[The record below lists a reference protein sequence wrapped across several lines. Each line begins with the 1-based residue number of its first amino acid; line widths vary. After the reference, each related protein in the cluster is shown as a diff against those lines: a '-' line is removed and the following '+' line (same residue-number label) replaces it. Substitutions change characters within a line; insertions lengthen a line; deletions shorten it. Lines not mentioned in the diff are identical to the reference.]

1 MGWTGST
8 FQILRNRPELGETE
22 PLVHVRYIQTAAN
35 TYTDT
40 DVEPGV
46 LYVYRVKGVD
56 PFGYTDEA
64 SQPVEIRT
72 EDTGAAPA
80 RPNVVII
87 LADDLGWGDVQT
99 NNPDSAMT
107 TPRIDGIAA
116 AGAYFTDAHT
126 PSSVCTGTRYGLL
139 TGRYSWR
146 SWMTSGV
153 LDGHARPLIGPDRP
167 TLGTLLQ
174 GHGCRTAAIGK
185 WHLGM
190 DFARLSDVDE
200 VTALNRG
207 IDFRAEIVDG
217 PLDHGFHEFFGTSA
231 NLRDA
236 PAVYIDNRRF
246 VANPETPGHPASGFL
261 PYKEVLDRLTEEAV
275 SFIEREGQT
284 DEPFFLYLP
293 LTSPHVPLAPD
304 EDFAGLTGLGPYA
317 DVVAQVDWT
326 VGRVLDAL
334 NRVGA
339 RDDTLVIFTSD
350 NGSFM
355 GGIPVPN
362 HAHHQPNGG
371 WRGGK
376 GTIHEGG
383 HRVPLLM
390 HWPQGIEAGSAVAAT
405 VSLTDLYATLADIVG
420 EEPTPGVATDSVS
433 LLSLLSGEAVT
444 RGAPVVHHSSAGM
457 FALRNGPWKLVFGN
471 GNGLPDGLGSAETGE
486 PFGRPWR
493 LFDLE
498 KDHRESN
505 NVATAHPE
513 VMARMEAALERL
525 RAAED
530 GTLSADATLRSL
542 NFAGIDIGP
551 FDPGVRN
558 YTATVARRIQTL
570 EVTAIPTATDALV
583 TISDANGFSVTGKR
597 RVRLADPTTTIEVI
611 VTAPD
616 TSATT
621 TYTVRLARPP
631 EAPKGPSIA
640 GTAEVGETLLV
651 DTSVITDPDG
661 LTGATFSYQWVSY
674 DGNAYTNIPGATSS
688 TYTLVQT
695 DKSKAF
701 KVRVSF
707 IDDAG
712 NEETRTSALARSK
725 RPYGLNASE
734 SDGAVTLT
742 WNLPVG
748 WTGSTFQILRNR
760 PELGETEPQVHV
772 RYIQTAANTYTNTDV
787 EPGVLYVY
795 RVKGVDP
802 FGYTGE
808 ASQPFEIRTAG
819 PTPVENSPA
828 TGAPVISGTAQV
840 GETITAHTSGISDAD
855 GLDNAAFSYQWLSD
869 DSDISGATGLSYTLT
884 DDDEGKAIRVR
895 VSFTDDAGNA
905 ESLTSA
911 ATGAVV
917 AELTINSPA
926 TGSPSITGTAQ
937 VGQTLTASVS
947 GIADEDG
954 LTNATFAYRWIRT
967 DGSTDTEIAG
977 ATSTTYTP
985 VDSDKSKAVMVQV
998 SFTDDAG
1005 HEETLTGMATAAIA
1019 PPPLTASFHT
1029 DNTPETHD
1037 GQTAFTL
1044 ELRFSEEFSLSY
1056 ITLRDDAFTINGGA
1070 IVNANRVS
1078 PPSNLRWR
1086 ITVQPASDAD
1096 VSITLAITKN
1106 CNDDGAICTPDDRML
1121 SNRLELTVEGQ

>member
-1 MGWTGST
+1 
-8 FQILRNRPELGETE
+8 
-22 PLVHVRYIQTAAN
+22 
-35 TYTDT
+35 
-40 DVEPGV
+40 
-46 LYVYRVKGVD
+46 
-56 PFGYTDEA
+56 
-64 SQPVEIRT
+64 
-72 EDTGAAPA
+72 
-80 RPNVVII
+80 
-87 LADDLGWGDVQT
+87 
-99 NNPDSAMT
+99 
-107 TPRIDGIAA
+107 
-116 AGAYFTDAHT
+116 
-126 PSSVCTGTRYGLL
+126 
-139 TGRYSWR
+139 
-146 SWMTSGV
+146 
-153 LDGHARPLIGPDRP
+153 
-167 TLGTLLQ
+167 
-174 GHGCRTAAIGK
+174 
-185 WHLGM
+185 M
-190 DFARLSDVDE
+190 DFGRLSDINE
-200 VTALNRG
+200 VRAINAG
-207 IDFRAEIVDG
+207 IDFDAEIVDG
-217 PLDHGFHEFFGTSA
+217 PLDHGFDEFFGTSA
-231 NLRDA
+231 NLRW
-236 PAVYIDNRRF
+236 PPSVYIRDRHF
-246 VANPETPGHPASGFL
+246 VANPDREGRPASGFVVFH
-261 PYKEVLDRLTEEAV
+261 ESLDRYTEEAV
-275 SFIEREGQT
+275 AFIEREAQT
-284 DEPFFLYLP
+284 EEPFFLYLP
-293 LTSPHVPLAPD
+293 LNAPHVPLAPNTH
-304 EDFAGLTGLGPYA
+304 FQGLTGLGAYA
-317 DVVAQVDWT
+317 DFVAQVDWT
-326 VGRVLDAL
+326 VGQVLDAL

-597 RVRLADPTTTIEVI
+597 RVRLADPTITIEVI

-712 NEETRTSALARSK
+712 NEETRTSALARSE

-734 SDGAVTLT
+734 SDGAVALT
-742 WNLPVG
+742 WRLPAG

-760 PELGETEPQVHV
+760 PELGETEPLVHV
-772 RYIQTAANTYTNTDV
+772 RYIQTAANTYTDTDV

-795 RVKGVDP
+795 RVKGMDP

-808 ASQPFEIRTAG
+808 ASHPFGVRTAG

-828 TGAPVISGTAQV
+828 TGPPQARPSSGGRPRWTRPSRRTRPASPTTTGWIMQPS
-840 GETITAHTSGISDAD
+840 ATSGFPTTRTYPARR
-855 GLDNAAFSYQWLSD
+855 
-869 DSDISGATGLSYTLT
+869 DSAT
-884 DDDEGKAIRVR
+884 
-895 VSFTDDAGNA
+895 
-905 ESLTSA
+905 
-911 ATGAVV
+911 
-917 AELTINSPA
+917 P
-926 TGSPSITGTAQ
+926 
-937 VGQTLTASVS
+937 
-947 GIADEDG
+947 
-954 LTNATFAYRWIRT
+954 
-967 DGSTDTEIAG
+967 
-977 ATSTTYTP
+977 
-985 VDSDKSKAVMVQV
+985 
-998 SFTDDAG
+998 
-1005 HEETLTGMATAAIA
+1005 
-1019 PPPLTASFHT
+1019 
-1029 DNTPETHD
+1029 
-1037 GQTAFTL
+1037 
-1044 ELRFSEEFSLSY
+1044 
-1056 ITLRDDAFTINGGA
+1056 
-1070 IVNANRVS
+1070 
-1078 PPSNLRWR
+1078 
-1086 ITVQPASDAD
+1086 
-1096 VSITLAITKN
+1096 
-1106 CNDDGAICTPDDRML
+1106 
-1121 SNRLELTVEGQ
+1121 